1 MKFKRCFI
9 LEPNLKKSYGHVV
22 EFPFTL
28 QEHLEKIGIE
38 AFVVCNKQIDKELL
52 SSLKNTYSFISEGC
66 FDDLSDKGEMY
77 SKDLS
82 DLNSKFQFAV
92 DDLVI
97 NLTSYTN
104 QVYGISK
111 FINQNTNNK
120 PTFCLWFHQFYPP
133 TKVFAETLSSGFR
146 KNIAQSFS
154 EAFKEI
160 RNFNNLHIFTT
171 LSDTLRDEFEKLSQM
186 GVHQLPLP
194 YSRRSAKNKSK
205 KDNNITFGFL
215 GDGRFE
221 KGALLVLELIA
232 KDINPNNNYI
242 FENIYPRGYSET
254 DLNKLNNLKK
264 KLSAKTNIKFIDEP
278 LSNKEYKE
286 TLSKIDVFLMPYHP
300 NSYDKRVSGIF
311 IEATMSG
318 TPVVAT
324 DHTWMAKEIN
334 QYKNGVV
341 FDYQSGT
348 NGLKKAMQNI
358 ISGYDIFQ
366 DKAILAG
373 QAYNQIHSSENFIN
387 MLLKSLS

>member
-9 LEPNLKKSYGHVV
+9 LEPNLKKSYGHVI

-28 QEHLEKIGIE
+28 QKHLEKIGIKT
-38 AFVVCNKQIDKELL
+38 FVVCNKQIDKDLL
-52 SSLKNTYSFISEGC
+52 SSLKNTYPYVSRGC
-66 FDDLSDKGEMY
+66 FNDLGDKGKMY

-82 DLNSKFQFAV
+82 DLNSKFQLAD

-111 FINQNTNNK
+111 FINQNIKNK
-120 PTFCLWFHQFYPP
+120 TTFCLWFHQFYPP
-133 TKVFAETLSSGFR
+133 VKMFTETLSSGFK
-146 KNIAQSFS
+146 KNIARSLS

-160 RNFNNLHIFTT
+160 KNFDNLHIFTT
-171 LSDTLRDEFEKLSQM
+171 LSDTLRDEFEKVSQM
-186 GVHQLPLP
+186 RVCQLPLP
-194 YSRRSAKNKSK
+194 YSRRSATNKIK
-205 KDNNITFGFL
+205 KDNHKTFGFL

-232 KDINPNNNYI
+232 KNTNPNDNYI
-242 FENIYPRGYSET
+242 FENVYPRGYSET

-264 KLSAKTNIKFIDEP
+264 KVSVKTNIKFIDEP
-278 LSNKEYKE
+278 LSNKEYKK

-311 IEATMSG
+311 VEATMAG
-318 TPVVAT
+318 IPVVVT
-324 DHTWMAKEIN
+324 NHTWMAKEVN

-341 FDYQSGT
+341 FDYCSGV
-348 NGLKKAMQNI
+348 NGLNKVTQNV
-358 ISGYDIFQ
+358 ISNYDIFQ
-366 DKAILAG
+366 NNAILAS
-373 QAYNQIHSSENFIN
+373 QKYNQTHSPENFIS
-387 MLLKSLS
+387 MLLKLLN

>member
-9 LEPNLKKSYGHVV
+9 LEPNLKKSYGHVI

-28 QEHLEKIGIE
+28 QEHLEKVGIE
-38 AFVVCNKQIDKELL
+38 AFVVCNRQIDKELL
-52 SSLKNTYSFISEGC
+52 SSLKNTYPYISEGC
-66 FDDLSDKGEMY
+66 FDDLGDKGEMY
-77 SKDLS
+77 IKDLF
-82 DLNSKFQFAV
+82 DLNSKFQFAD

-104 QVYGISK
+104 QIYGISK
-111 FINQNTNNK
+111 FINQNTRNK
-120 PTFCLWFHQFYPP
+120 TTFCLWFHQLYPP
-133 TKVFAETLSSGFR
+133 TKVFAETLLPSFK
-146 KNIAQSFS
+146 KNIAQSLS
-154 EAFKEI
+154 RAFKEI
-160 RNFNNLHIFTT
+160 RNFDNIHIFTT

-186 GVHQLPLP
+186 GVYQLPLP
-194 YSRRSAKNKSK
+194 YSRRSAKNKPK
-205 KDNNITFGFL
+205 KDNNKTFGFL

-264 KLSAKTNIKFIDEP
+264 ELSVKTNIKFIDEP
-278 LSNKEYKE
+278 LNNKEYKE

-311 IEATMSG
+311 IEATMADI
-318 TPVVAT
+318 PVVAT
-324 DHTWMAKEIN
+324 NHTWMAKEVN

-341 FDYQSGT
+341 FDYQSGA

-358 ISGYDIFQ
+358 ISGYDSFQ
-366 DKAILAG
+366 NNAILAS
-373 QAYNQIHSSENFIN
+373 QKYNQIHSPENFIS
-387 MLLKSLS
+387 MLLKSL